1 MPIVHRLARLRAI
14 SLSCA
19 ALLAALLASP
29 VGAAPVLRDLS
40 GQPRTIAEYTGHG
53 KWLVVMIWASDCGV
67 CNTEAHSYVDFYNTR
82 RAKDA
87 SVLGISTDGWAGRA
101 DAEAFIRRHHVT
113 FPNLIGEP
121 EAVAELYGELTG
133 RPWFGTPTFLIYD
146 PGGELRVQQVGAVPV
161 KLIEEYIRSHSTR
174 TPGRAG
180 APDGAPGAG
189 LGAVST
195 SCAACQQFPTRIR
208 GVLLCPPPPRVAMLR
223 GVNREHAILEHRGAK
238 YTGTTGTSL

>member
-1 MPIVHRLARLRAI
+1 MRQGKFTDEQKYEIALELISGKFSQAEVCRKWSISSTYAYRLKDRALELLRQGMGR
-14 SLSCA
+14 
-19 ALLAALLASP
+19 P
-29 VGAAPVLRDLS
+29 
-40 GQPRTIAEYTGHG
+40 
-53 KWLVVMIWASDCGV
+53 
-67 CNTEAHSYVDFYNTR
+67 
-82 RAKDA
+82 
-87 SVLGISTDGWAGRA
+87 AGRA